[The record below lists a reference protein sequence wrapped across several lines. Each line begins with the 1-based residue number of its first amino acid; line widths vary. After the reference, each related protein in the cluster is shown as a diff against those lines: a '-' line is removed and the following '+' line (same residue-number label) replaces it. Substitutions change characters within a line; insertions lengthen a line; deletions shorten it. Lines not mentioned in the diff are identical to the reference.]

1 MLIRF
6 NRSASRHGIA
16 RDRAIHVVR
25 NCPHPLYSSD
35 PGEEDLVIFLG
46 LDPNGVALEVMAIE
60 LEDALLVIHAMKP
73 RAKYWDAFIRV
84 VGPQER

>member
-1 MLIRF
+1 MLIRV

-25 NCPHPLYSSD
+25 NCPRPLYSSE
-35 PGEEDLVIFLG
+35 PEEEDLVIFLG

-60 LEDALLVIHAMKP
+60 LEDALLVIHAMKL
-73 RAKYWDAFIRV
+73 RAKYRDAFIRV
-84 VGPQER
+84 VRPQER